1 MVARDWRGTSSS
13 RVQSPTVAPLI
24 LCRCDFAEHSADR
37 VAPVAAEVSSKVRRE
52 EWICLRARYGFPH
65 VLVVVRLLVLQT
77 DQCGCELHLRVEA
90 AKADGFLDPGV
101 AVEAARR
108 IGVDNRL
115 PTS

>member
-24 LCRCDFAEHSADR
+24 LCGCDFAEHSADR
-37 VAPVAAEVSSKVRRE
+37 VAFVAAEVSSKVRRE
-52 EWICLRARYGFPH
+52 ERVSLRAGDGLLD
-65 VLVVVRLLVLQT
+65 VLLVAGVMAFQA
-77 DQCGCELHLRVEA
+77 DQGGRELHLRVGA
-90 AKADGFLDPGV
+90 AKADGFLNPGV